1 VENLLGVEQRV
12 NFMLTAL
19 HDGLKSTLI
28 IIIII
33 IIIIVSLYMPVPVAA
48 RSKA

>member
-28 IIIII
+28 IVIVII
-33 IIIIVSLYMPVPVAA
+33 IIIIVLFSDYVNC
-48 RSKA
+48 